1 MLVASY
7 GDETRVLARVLPS
20 VCNVGLWERLG
31 SVEALP
37 LFNTACPLVQ
47 TCALM
52 NKHGS
57 NQADRY
63 LFDFCLL

>member
-20 VCNVGLWERLG
+20 VSNVRTLERLA

-37 LFNTACPLVQ
+37 LFNTAFTLVN

-52 NKHGS
+52 NKTWQQS
-57 NQADRY
+57 S
-63 LFDFCLL
+63 

>member
-1 MLVASY
+1 MLVAFY

-20 VCNVGLWERLG
+20 VCNVQTLERLG

-37 LFNTACPLVQ
+37 LPLFNTACPLVN

-52 NKHGS
+52 NKTWQQS
-57 NQADRY
+57 S
-63 LFDFCLL
+63 

>member
-20 VCNVGLWERLG
+20 VCNVQTLERLG

-37 LFNTACPLVQ
+37 LFNTACPLVN

-52 NKHGS
+52 NKTWKQS
-57 NQADRY
+57 S
-63 LFDFCLL
+63 